1 MRYNFDIITIKREKT
16 MIIIPAR
23 LASTRFPQKVLADI
37 GGLPMVVRT
46 AKRVAHLDDVV
57 VAADD
62 EKIIEVCRAHG
73 VKAMLTSTTHKS
85 GTDRIHECAT
95 ILELDDDELIINVQA
110 DEPFI
115 EPDVVESLMTKL
127 KELQK
132 SGEEFI
138 MGSCY
143 NSVNSDAAKD
153 PNLVKVVLDANL
165 NAIYFSRAKI
175 PHNQS
180 GEAVYF
186 GHIGIYGFSKRS
198 LKEFCSLPDAP
209 IEDIEKLEQLRAI
222 YHGKKITMVKV
233 ASTGFGID
241 TKEDLKRAIEIFL

>member
-1 MRYNFDIITIKREKT
+1 

-23 LASTRFPQKVLADI
+23 LASSRFPQKVLADI

-46 AKRVAHLDDVV
+46 AKRVAHLDRVV

-62 EKIIEVCRAHG
+62 EKIIEICKEYG
-73 VKAMLTSTTHKS
+73 IEAMLTSTTHKS

-95 ILELDDDELIINVQA
+95 ILELDDDELIVNVQA

-115 EPDVVESLMTKL
+115 EPDVVEALMKKL
-127 KELQK
+127 QYLQK
-132 SGEEFI
+132 NNASFI

-143 NSVNSDAAKD
+143 NAINADAAID
-153 PNLVKVVLDANL
+153 PNLVKVVLDETD
-165 NAIYFSRAKI
+165 NAIYFSRSAIPYNQGGGAK
-175 PHNQS
+175 
-180 GEAVYF
+180 YF
-186 GHIGIYGFSKRS
+186 GHIGIYGFSKKS
-198 LKEFCSLPDAP
+198 LKEFCSLKDAP

-241 TKEDLKRAIEIFL
+241 TIEDLERAVEIFL

>member
-1 MRYNFDIITIKREKT
+1 

-46 AKRVAHLDDVV
+46 AKRVEHLDRVV

-62 EKIIEVCRAHG
+62 EKIISVCKEYGIEA
-73 VKAMLTSTTHKS
+73 KLTSTTHKS
-85 GTDRIHECAT
+85 GTDRINECAN
-95 ILELDDDELIINVQA
+95 IAGVEDNELIINVQA

-115 EPDVVESLMTKL
+115 EPEVVELLLKRLKSLQ
-127 KELQK
+127 EQK
-132 SGEEFI
+132 QDFI

-143 NSVNSDAAKD
+143 NAINAEAAKD
-153 PNLVKVVLDANL
+153 PNLVKVVLDAND
-165 NAIYFSRAKI
+165 NAIYFSRAQI
-175 PHNQS
+175 PYNRG
-180 GEAVYF
+180 GEATYF
-186 GHIGIYGFSKRS
+186 GHIGIYGFSKKS
-198 LKEFCSLPDAP
+198 LHDFCNLSDAP

-222 YHGKKITMVKV
+222 YHGKKISMVKV

-241 TKEDLKRAIEIFL
+241 TKEDLQRAIEIFL

>member
-1 MRYNFDIITIKREKT
+1 

-23 LASTRFPQKVLADI
+23 LASTRFPQKVIADI

-46 AKRVAHLDDVV
+46 AKAVSHLDRVV

-62 EKIIEVCRAHG
+62 EKIIKICKEYG
-73 VKAMLTSTTHKS
+73 VEAMLTSTTHKS
-85 GTDRIHECAT
+85 GTDRIHECAS

-115 EPDVVESLMTKL
+115 EPDVVESLMRKL
-127 KELQK
+127 QLLQK
-132 SGEEFI
+132 DGAEFV

-143 NSVNSDAAKD
+143 NAINAEVAED
-153 PNLVKVVLDANL
+153 PNLVKVVLDDAE
-165 NAIYFSRAKI
+165 NAIYFSRSKI
-175 PHNQS
+175 PYNQ
-180 GEAVYF
+180 GGGAKYF
-186 GHIGIYGFSKRS
+186 GHIGIYGFSKKS
-198 LKEFCSLPDAP
+198 LKEFCNLNDAP

-222 YHGKKITMVKV
+222 YHQKNITMVKV

-241 TKEDLKRAIEIFL
+241 TQEDLKRAIEIFL

>member
-1 MRYNFDIITIKREKT
+1 

-46 AKRVAHLDDVV
+46 AQRVRHLDNVV

-62 EKIIEVCRAHG
+62 ERIIATCKEYG
-73 VKAMLTSTTHKS
+73 IKAMLTSTTHKS

-95 ILELDDDELIINVQA
+95 ILNLPDDELVINVQA

-115 EPDVVESLMTKL
+115 EPDVVESLIKKL
-127 KELQK
+127 KKLQADK
-132 SGEEFI
+132 EEFV

-143 NSVNSDAAKD
+143 NSINAEAAQD
-153 PNLVKVVLDANL
+153 PNLVKVVLDHKS
-165 NAIYFSRAKI
+165 NAVYFSRAKI

-186 GHIGIYGFSKRS
+186 GHIGIYGFSKKS

-222 YHGKKITMVKV
+222 YHAKNIAMVKV

-241 TKEDLKRAIEIFL
+241 TEDDLKRAVEIFL

>member
-1 MRYNFDIITIKREKT
+1 

-46 AKRVAHLDDVV
+46 AKRVEHLDRVV

-62 EKIIEVCRAHG
+62 EKIIAVCKEYGIEA
-73 VKAMLTSTTHKS
+73 KLTSTTHKS
-85 GTDRIHECAT
+85 GTDRINECAN
-95 ILELDDDELIINVQA
+95 IAGVADDELIINVQA

-115 EPDVVESLMTKL
+115 EPEVVESLITRL
-127 KELQK
+127 KSLQK
-132 SGEEFI
+132 NKEDFV

-143 NSVNSDAAKD
+143 NAINAEAAED
-153 PNLVKVVLDANL
+153 PNLVKVVLDDAD
-165 NAIYFSRAKI
+165 NAIYFSRSLI
-175 PHNQS
+175 PYNR
-180 GEAVYF
+180 GGGATYF
-186 GHIGIYGFSKRS
+186 GHIGIYGFSKKS
-198 LKEFCSLPDAP
+198 LHDFCNLSDAP

-222 YHGKKITMVKV
+222 YHGKKISMVKV

-241 TKEDLKRAIEIFL
+241 TEEDLERAIEIFL

>member
-1 MRYNFDIITIKREKT
+1 

-46 AKRVAHLDDVV
+46 AKRVAHLDRVV

-62 EKIIEVCRAHG
+62 ELIISTCKKHG
-73 VKAMLTSTTHKS
+73 IEAMMTSTTHKS
-85 GTDRIHECAT
+85 GTDRINECAN
-95 ILELDDDELIINVQA
+95 ILNVSDDELIINVQA

-115 EPDVVESLMTKL
+115 ETEVVEMLIKRLELL
-127 KELQK
+127 KN
-132 SGEEFI
+132 SAEEFV
-138 MGSCY
+138 MASCY
-143 NSVNSDAAKD
+143 NSINSKSAKD
-153 PNLVKVVLDANL
+153 PNLVKVVLDEKD
-165 NAIYFSRAKI
+165 NAIYFSRSAI
-175 PHNQS
+175 PYNRS
-180 GEAVYF
+180 GEAQYF
-186 GHIGIYGFSKRS
+186 GHIGIYGFSKKS
-198 LKEFCSLPDAP
+198 LHEFCNLKDAP

-222 YHGKKITMVKV
+222 YHQKKISMVKV

>member
-1 MRYNFDIITIKREKT
+1 

-23 LASTRFPQKVLADI
+23 LASTRFEQKVLADI

-46 AKRVAHLDDVV
+46 AKRVAHLDRVV

-62 EKIIEVCRAHG
+62 EKIIKVCKEHG
-73 VKAMLTSTTHKS
+73 VDAMLTSTTHKS

-95 ILELDDDELIINVQA
+95 ILQLADDELIVNVQA

-115 EPDVVESLMTKL
+115 EPDVVKALMEKL
-127 KELQK
+127 RLLQEKKEP
-132 SGEEFI
+132 FI

-143 NSVNSDAAKD
+143 NAINADSAQD
-153 PNLVKVVLDANL
+153 PNLVKVVLDDED
-165 NAIYFSRAKI
+165 NAIYFSRSAIPYNQGGGAK
-175 PHNQS
+175 
-180 GEAVYF
+180 YF
-186 GHIGIYGFSKRS
+186 GHIGIYGFSKKS
-198 LKEFCSLPDAP
+198 LKEFCSLKDAP

-222 YHGKKITMVKV
+222 YHQKKISMVKV

-241 TKEDLKRAIEIFL
+241 TKEDLERAIEIFL

>member
-1 MRYNFDIITIKREKT
+1 

-23 LASTRFPQKVLADI
+23 LESTRFPRKVLADI

-46 AKRVAHLDDVV
+46 AKRIEHLDRVV

-62 EKIIEVCRAHG
+62 ESIIQTCQEYG
-73 VKAMLTSTTHKS
+73 IEAMLTSTTHKS

-95 ILELDDDELIINVQA
+95 ILDLPDDELVINVQA

-115 EPDVVESLMTKL
+115 EPDVVESLMKKL
-127 KELQK
+127 KELQ
-132 SGEEFI
+132 SSNEEFI

-143 NSVNSDAAKD
+143 NSINANAAQD
-153 PNLVKVVLDANL
+153 PNLVKVVLDEKS

-186 GHIGIYGFSKRS
+186 GHIGIYGFSKKS
-198 LKEFCSLPDAP
+198 LKEFCSLQDAP

-222 YHGKKITMVKV
+222 YHQKNIAMVKV

-241 TKEDLKRAIEIFL
+241 TKEDLARAVEIFL

>member
-1 MRYNFDIITIKREKT
+1 

-23 LASTRFPQKVLADI
+23 LASTRFPQKVIVDI

-46 AKRVAHLDDVV
+46 AKRVAHLDRVV

-62 EKIIEVCRAHG
+62 EKIIEICKEHG
-73 VKAMLTSTTHKS
+73 IEAMLTSTTHKS

-95 ILELDDDELIINVQA
+95 ILELADDELIINVQA

-115 EPDVVESLMTKL
+115 EPDVVESLIQKL
-127 KELQK
+127 KSLQALK
-132 SGEEFI
+132 EPFI

-143 NSVNSDAAKD
+143 NAINSDSAQD
-153 PNLVKVVLDANL
+153 PNLVKVVLDDSD
-165 NAIYFSRAKI
+165 NAIYFSRSAIPYNQGGGAK
-175 PHNQS
+175 
-180 GEAVYF
+180 YF
-186 GHIGIYGFSKRS
+186 GHIGIYGFSKKS
-198 LKEFCSLPDAP
+198 LKEFCSLKDAP

-222 YHGKKITMVKV
+222 YHQKKITMVKV

-241 TKEDLKRAIEIFL
+241 TQEDLQRAIEIFL

>member
-1 MRYNFDIITIKREKT
+1 

-46 AKRVAHLDDVV
+46 ARQVAHLDDVV

-62 EKIIEVCRAHG
+62 ESIIEVCKAHG

-85 GTDRIHECAT
+85 GTDRINECAQ
-95 ILELDDDELIINVQA
+95 ILDIPDDELVINIQA

-115 EPDVVESLMTKL
+115 EPEVLTLLINRLGTL
-127 KELQK
+127 KAE
-132 SGEEFI
+132 GRAFV

-143 NSVNSDAAKD
+143 NAVNAEAADD
-153 PNLVKVVLDANL
+153 PNLVKVVVNAKHD
-165 NAIYFSRAKI
+165 AIYFSRSKI
-175 PHNQS
+175 PYNR
-180 GEAVYF
+180 GGGATYF
-186 GHIGIYGFSKRS
+186 GHIGIYGFTKKS
-198 LKEFCSLPDAP
+198 LHDFCALDDAP
-209 IEDIEKLEQLRAI
+209 VEDIEKLEQLRAVH
-222 YHGKKITMVKV
+222 HGLPISMVKV

-241 TKEDLKRAIEIFL
+241 TPEDLERAKEIFGVN

>member
-1 MRYNFDIITIKREKT
+1 

-46 AKRVAHLDDVV
+46 AKRVAHLDRVV

-62 EKIIEVCRAHG
+62 EKIIAVCKEYG
-73 VKAMLTSTTHKS
+73 VEAMLTSTTHKS

-95 ILELDDDELIINVQA
+95 ILELDDNELIINVQA

-115 EPDVVESLMTKL
+115 EPDVVNSLMQKL
-127 KELQK
+127 QLLQK
-132 SGEEFI
+132 ESESFI

-143 NSVNSDAAKD
+143 NSINADSAED
-153 PNLVKVVLDANL
+153 PNLVKVVLDDAD
-165 NAIYFSRAKI
+165 NAIYFSRSAIPYNQGGGAK
-175 PHNQS
+175 
-180 GEAVYF
+180 YF
-186 GHIGIYGFSKRS
+186 GHIGIYGFSKKS
-198 LKEFCSLPDAP
+198 LKEFCSLKDAP

-222 YHGKKITMVKV
+222 YHQKKITMVKV

-241 TKEDLKRAIEIFL
+241 TKEDLERAKEIFL

>member
-1 MRYNFDIITIKREKT
+1 

-23 LASTRFPQKVLADI
+23 LASSRFPQKVLADI

-46 AKRVAHLDDVV
+46 AKRVAHLDKVV

-62 EKIIEVCRAHG
+62 DIIIKVCKEHG
-73 VKAMLTSTTHKS
+73 VEAMLTSTTHKS

-95 ILELDDDELIINVQA
+95 ILNLADDEIIINVQA

-115 EPDVVESLMTKL
+115 EPDVVESLMSKL
-127 KELQK
+127 QELQK
-132 SGEEFI
+132 ENAPFI

-143 NSVNSDAAKD
+143 NAINADSAQD
-153 PNLVKVVLDANL
+153 PNLVKVVLDDKE
-165 NAIYFSRAKI
+165 NAIYFSRSAIPYNQGGGAK
-175 PHNQS
+175 
-180 GEAVYF
+180 YF
-186 GHIGIYGFSKRS
+186 GHIGIYGFSKKS
-198 LKEFCSLPDAP
+198 LKEFCSLNDAP

-222 YHGKKITMVKV
+222 YHQKKITMVKV

-241 TKEDLKRAIEIFL
+241 TKEDLARAVEIFL